1 MLFGMFELIGT
12 DVGWLGI
19 GGFIMEGLIKGDGEG
34 LDDEEEG
41 DLVRVGFVVE
51 LIRINL
57 RRVGLFILH
66 IWLNYI
72 YIYGFK
78 YILFYFICLRLFVK

>member
-19 GGFIMEGLIKGDGEG
+19 GGFIMEGFIKGDGDG
-34 LDDEEEG
+34 DRLDDEEEG
-41 DLVRVGFVVE
+41 DLVKIGFVVE

-57 RRVGLFILH
+57 RRVGFFILH
-66 IWLNYI
+66 IW
-72 YIYGFK
+72 
-78 YILFYFICLRLFVK
+78 

>member
-34 LDDEEEG
+34 LDNEEEG

-66 IWLNYI
+66 IWLNLYI
-72 YIYGFK
+72 YIGFK
-78 YILFYFICLRLFVK
+78 CILFYFICLRLSVK

>member
-1 MLFGMFELIGT
+1 MLFGLIGT

-19 GGFIMEGLIKGDGEG
+19 GGFIMEEFIKGDGDG
-34 LDDEEEG
+34 LDNEEGG
-41 DLVRVGFVVE
+41 DLVRVGFVIE

-66 IWLNYI
+66 I
-72 YIYGFK
+72 
-78 YILFYFICLRLFVK
+78 